1 MADLKLIIPF
11 IKKAEGGY
19 VNDPLD
25 KGGETMQGITYA
37 VWCSVFG
44 PNAHERF
51 IKMATTDWEQ
61 IFKTLFWDKI
71 QGDKINS
78 QRIANT
84 LADWVWGSGLY
95 YPKLNVQIILNFYG
109 ANIKADGIFGN
120 GTLAALNAANEENVY
135 KSLIKKR
142 FDYIENIVSNY
153 PAQIR
158 FIQGWKN
165 RLNALD
171 KFNNPII

>member
-51 IKMATTDWEQ
+51 IKMAATDWEQ
-61 IFKTLFWDKI
+61 LFKTLFWDKI

-84 LADWVWGSGLY
+84 VVDWVWGSGLY
-95 YPKLNVQIILNFYG
+95 YPKLNLQIILKNLG
-109 ANIKADGIFGN
+109 SNIKLDSIFGN
-120 GTLAALNAANEENVY
+120 GTLSALNSADEDAVY
-135 KSLIKKR
+135 KALISKR
-142 FDYIENIVSNY
+142 FDFIDNIVAHNPS
-153 PAQIR
+153 QVR
-158 FIQGWKN
+158 FVQGWKN

-171 KFNNPII
+171 KFNNPI